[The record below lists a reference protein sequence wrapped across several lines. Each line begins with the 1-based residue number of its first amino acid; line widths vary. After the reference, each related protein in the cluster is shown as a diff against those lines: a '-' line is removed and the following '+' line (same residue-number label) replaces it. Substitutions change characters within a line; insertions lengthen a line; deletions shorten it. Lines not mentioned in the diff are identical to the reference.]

1 MKVFLDT
8 NMWLSA
14 TVFAGLCEDILV
26 QCADRGWLVSSHL
39 VRTEAH
45 DLLKGKFPRRTDA
58 IKLFDA
64 VWLSAKL
71 IDDVAAPTSDNDAR
85 LIRAAVLAKCDYFV
99 TGDKRVLSWMQK
111 PPKFLP
117 LEKLRIVSPRDAWG
131 ELFGASPGVR

>member
-8 NMWLSA
+8 NVWLSA
-14 TVFAGLCEDILV
+14 TVFAGLCEDIVV
-26 QCADRGWLVSSHL
+26 QCADHGWLVSSQL
-39 VRTEAH
+39 VRAEAH
-45 DLLKGKFPRRTDA
+45 DVLKRKFPRRTDA

-85 LIRAAVLAKCDYFV
+85 LIRAAVLSRCDYFV

-111 PPKFLP
+111 SPKSIALQQLCIP
-117 LEKLRIVSPRDAWG
+117 SPRDAWSK
-131 ELFGASPGVR
+131 LFGSNA